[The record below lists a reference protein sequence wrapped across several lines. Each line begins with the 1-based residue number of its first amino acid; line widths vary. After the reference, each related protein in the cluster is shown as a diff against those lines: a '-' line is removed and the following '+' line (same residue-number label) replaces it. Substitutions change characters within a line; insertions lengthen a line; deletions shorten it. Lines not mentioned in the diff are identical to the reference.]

1 MLKDK
6 MLRVMNE
13 VNGEVAERTE
23 LIRYIAIALLT
34 RKNLFILGGTGQ
46 AKSYAVDLFRER
58 IQGTKQ
64 FKYTLSK
71 GTDEEQLFGRLD
83 LGSLLPGG
91 VPATVLEE
99 DPSYQNLYQEA
110 RVSHQS
116 YESDPNEKNYRS
128 FLEAASRLE
137 QYRHAMGQAGHGRP
151 SIITEGKIPESH
163 IIFLDEAFKAN
174 DGLLNALLTALNER
188 EYTNE
193 GVTRKIP
200 AISFFAASNEIPNFS
215 DPAESILR
223 PLYDR
228 FELKIIT
235 QYVQDR
241 DTRLAM
247 LAKKQSGTR
256 GAAAAVITLD
266 ELQKMQKEVSE
277 VKVPAAVNEVMDDI
291 LCELRRKGV
300 SISDRKYFG
309 FTPIVQAEAW
319 LEGRSEVQISDLL
332 TLSAYLWTTP
342 EELPQIA
349 QVLKDVCENPLG
361 ERIDN
366 LRAMALE
373 CYDAFQKDHRT
384 AGVKAL
390 RKFREDMLTIYQQ
403 FAALQKEART
413 DADNRSLEELL
424 AFLEDKNRSAIDTIG
439 FTYVPLSE
447 MAQLPN

>member
-1 MLKDK
+1 MLREK
-6 MLRVMNE
+6 MLAVMSE
-13 VNGEVAERTE
+13 VNEQVAERTE
-23 LIRYIAIALLT
+23 LVCYIAIALLAQ
-34 RKNLFILGGTGQ
+34 KNLFILGGTGQ
-46 AKSYAVDLFRER
+46 AKSYVVDLFRER

-83 LGSLLPGG
+83 LGSLIPGG
-91 VPATVLEE
+91 IPAAVLEK
-99 DPSYQNLYQEA
+99 DPSYQILYQDA

-116 YESDPNEKNYRS
+116 YEYVPNEKNYQA

-137 QYRHAMGQAGHGRP
+137 KYRQALGQSGQGRP
-151 SIITEGKIPESH
+151 SIITKGKIPESH
-163 IIFLDEAFKAN
+163 IIWLDEVFKAN

-193 GVTRKIP
+193 GTTIKIP

-228 FELKIIT
+228 FELKVIT

-247 LAKKQSGTR
+247 LTKKQKGTP
-256 GAAAAVITLD
+256 AAYSSTINLE
-266 ELQKMQKEVSE
+266 ELRKMQQQVKL

-291 LCELRRKGV
+291 LCALRRKGIHV
-300 SISDRKYFG
+300 SDRKYFG
-309 FTPIVQAEAW
+309 FPPIVQALAW
-319 LEGRSEVQISDLL
+319 LEGRTEVQVSDLL
-332 TLSAYLWTTP
+332 GLGAYLWTTP
-342 EELPQIA
+342 EELTQIN
-349 QVLKDVCENPLG
+349 QILKNVCENPMK
-361 ERIDN
+361 ERLDN
-366 LRAMALE
+366 LRTMALE
-373 CYDAFQKDHRT
+373 SWDAFEQDRD
-384 AGVKAL
+384 AVGVKAI

-403 FAALQKEART
+403 FTAIQNEART
-413 DADNRSLEELL
+413 DADSRSLEELL
-424 AFLEDKNRSAIDTIG
+424 SFLEEKNRSASGAVG
-439 FTYVPLSE
+439 FTHVPLPE

>member
-1 MLKDK
+1 
-6 MLRVMNE
+6 MLREKMIAVISE
-13 VNGEVAERTE
+13 VNEQVAERAE

-46 AKSYAVDLFRER
+46 AKSYVVDLFRER

-83 LGSLLPGG
+83 LGSLIPGG
-91 VPATVLEE
+91 VPAEVLEK
-99 DPSYQNLYQEA
+99 DPSYQKLSQDA
-110 RVSHQS
+110 RMSHQS
-116 YESDPNEKNYRS
+116 YEAAPIEKNYQS

-137 QYRHAMGQAGHGRP
+137 KYRRAMGQAGHGRP
-151 SIITEGKIPESH
+151 SVITEGKIPESH
-163 IIFLDEAFKAN
+163 IVFLDEVFKAN

-193 GVTRKIP
+193 GVTMEIP

-228 FELKIIT
+228 FELKVIT

-247 LAKKQSGTR
+247 LAKKQKGTK
-256 GAAAAVITLD
+256 GAAASTITLK
-266 ELQKMQKEVSE
+266 ELREMQRQVELVT
-277 VKVPAAVNEVMDDI
+277 VPAAINEVMDDI
-291 LCELRRKGV
+291 LCEFRRKGV
-300 SISDRKYFG
+300 HISDRKYFG
-309 FTPIVQAEAW
+309 FTPIVQAQAW
-319 LEGRSEVQISDLL
+319 LEGRDEAQISDLL
-332 TLSAYLWTTP
+332 ALSAYLWTTP

-373 CYDAFQKDHRT
+373 SYDAFQRDQGT
-384 AGVKAL
+384 VGVKAI

-403 FAALQKEART
+403 FVELQKEART
-413 DADNRSLEELL
+413 EADSRSLEELL
-424 AFLEDKNRSAIDTIG
+424 AFLEEKNRSASATVG
-439 FTYVPLSE
+439 FTYVPLPE
-447 MAQLPN
+447 IAQLPN